1 MKYRKRLLKKMS
13 YMAVFG
19 LVMSNMNF
27 AFAEENSHKNPFTV
41 KESKP
46 KSGIFVTNGKGSL
59 NSANLS
65 QKDLDALNE
74 KGKKS
79 IEAAVERDKKKKLA
93 DIAKMS
99 NLETHK
105 PDEKVSVIVQLRG
118 QTVSELTA
126 ADHVGVNKMSV
137 TNAAISVQ
145 EDIKSTKNQ
154 IMSEL
159 SNSKTKSSNKLE
171 FKHEFENIFKGFSI
185 DNIKYEDIDY
195 IKSLSDVKAVTL
207 QQTFM
212 PAVNQQ
218 HDLTGIKNLWN
229 GSSLGKPI
237 GYKGEGMVIAVV
249 DTGVDY
255 THEAFPDPKD
265 MNKARIKKGK
275 FKRTDGSTS
284 LKVVDG
290 YNWADQNDDII
301 PRVED
306 PNNATS
312 SHGVHVAGI
321 AAGSGP
327 VIQGVAPEAQ
337 IIAEK
342 VFSDHQAGALTE
354 DIIKG
359 IDHASALGA
368 DVINMSLGS
377 SSSFDTRD
385 PKDPLGIA
393 IRNATDEGHV
403 VVVAAGNASNAY
415 SDRSG
420 GMGETIKIGQTP
432 DLNKIGNPGVYPD
445 SFTVAAANNIVSKHT
460 YKFHTDEVDNDFSGE
475 GLDDWNWPADKNKEY
490 SLVSLGKDSS
500 GNARIGLPSDYDG
513 LDVTGKVV
521 LIKRGTLSFAEKVA
535 NAKQKGAAGVIVYNG
550 SSSQPAPEP
559 QGFGSIPFSFISYE
573 DGKALDD
580 LLSCGGGGGPVI
592 GPLGTCDG
600 GPVIG
605 PLDATT
611 QKSIQFKINDEKVSS
626 AFAESNPGQPTDFT
640 SWGTTSDLLLKPEV
654 MAPGHA
660 IYSSVRTSDTTK
672 HNAYESEDGTSM
684 AAPYVA
690 GAVADVMQAL
700 NDKGFKPGTRAFAQ
714 LTKNL
719 IMNTSIPAR
728 RDYANSNNPIDRNDY
743 MTEYQ
748 PRRQGAGMI
757 RPDLAVKSP
766 VVVTGSTG
774 TGSISLKE
782 IGKDTTF
789 TLTASNLSDQA
800 VTYKLNGNVMTD
812 VLKDKLKTN
821 SDNIRSQYL
830 DDAKLSFDLKE
841 ITIPAISTK
850 RVTVTLSLADA
861 TVKNTFVEGYIY
873 LTPTDS
879 SKPTLN
885 VPYNGF
891 YGKWDEPNVIDTA
904 DTTDVWTQSGYGT
917 QLAIQTGPF
926 VFGYDEFFGKPQTPA
941 QIALGDKYYAFGP
954 EFSPVP
960 ALALLRNARNLKI
973 DVVDKEHN
981 LVTHLAD
988 DEWNIKTDP
997 YSGGIPAQISANWV
1011 WYAYNQGLPVP
1022 DGQYYFAVTATADAT
1037 NAKPQ
1042 PTVYIPMYKDTTA
1055 PTLNLLRSADYD
1067 EKTHPEVTNTDSYTV
1082 RWTMDDGDAGDV
1094 DGSVYLAVNGSE
1106 PFTTYKSDVKHNADG
1121 TYELK
1126 VPGLNEGRNII
1137 TIAPIDKVGN
1147 FGEYHT
1153 VIVNKTSNHVW
1164 IDMYSAT
1171 LGDNV
1176 PSMYWTANVKP
1187 GDNFSLNFKAVGR
1200 TGAVKKIQA
1209 VLLKDYYDNNTI
1221 VGDPIDLDLNQ
1232 VMTEKQAYG
1241 EYSEYSIKGQYTV
1254 PKDLPAGEYV
1264 VKYVCLAEVEK
1275 WNDAEIPAIGIE
1287 TYVDTVA
1294 PTISLNAKNMKA
1306 FVEKNGDP
1314 VSLMVNATAKD
1325 EIANSRGYKVEVAVD
1340 GGTKKSMGSITTLD
1354 RSAQTFRYPVL
1365 LANGDHSIVLT
1376 TTDYMGNASQITF
1389 DVSVAAD
1396 KVIVKNGET
1405 NTELPINIVPYK
1417 DASRNQEIKLQYNKT
1432 YHVESF
1438 DPWVGGYL
1446 ETPYGNNKTWSA
1458 NPDLAPILLVGNQQ
1472 RKVTTSY
1479 YPNAIP
1485 EWDLPLGD
1493 VYVFNSPVG
1502 YNDPG
1507 SIPEGESTF
1516 PVTMIDYLG
1525 HETTIQVPVIKNPYI
1540 PKVKFDNAIID
1551 STGTAT
1557 FFTYDSTYDVKGS
1570 ITAVGMNFY
1579 AEWVDWN
1586 RRVAGEDN
1594 FYKNLYDPTSE
1605 WKSGPYDDAFNA
1617 ETGGNI
1623 PEGYNNEPGVKPFS
1637 MPTGELKSGANYFE
1651 IDGGST
1657 IGENPSHPFAGNHPL
1672 VMNVVVYRLG
1682 AAEAADQ
1689 PLATN
1694 AAGQLNWDK
1703 IKGANTDQ
1711 TNVITNLTLP
1721 FEDKN
1726 NKAEISWIS
1735 SDINVI
1741 TNDGKVYRADKDTDI
1756 TLTATAT
1763 VGGATAVKTINLT
1776 VKAKTQDNPL
1786 AVAEDSSFIT
1796 WDAIR
1801 SGNTSQGDVSQ
1812 SLSLPTRGSNGSVIT
1827 WTSDDQ
1833 KHITN
1838 QGRVY
1843 KPLFDESDAHVE
1855 LVAKITRYNTV
1866 IYKTFNLTV
1875 LKDSE
1880 NKEKTIL
1887 LRAYQS
1893 LDIQKLLGE
1902 NTSDLEVTKDLVFPT
1917 SFGND
1922 GVSIQWES
1930 SNPEIIANDGKISRP
1945 AQNEYIT
1952 VTAIFKLGNFGI
1964 AKSYGFFVRSQDSN
1978 DEPAVQAAKSSV
1990 VWNLIKHNNA
2000 EQNSV
2005 TTNLNLPIKG
2015 TNDTTITWTSSN
2027 PAYIKADGT
2036 VTRPSFG
2043 LGDRPVTLTAT
2054 ITKGNASTTK
2064 EFALTVVKQLEPPLN
2079 ITTINTVDDN
2089 DTSISG
2095 VTLADANVIIKN
2107 NQLEVATGKANSFGK
2122 YVINIRPQKAGT
2134 VLTVSVPGTSRQSAS
2149 TVVLDRTAPNAP
2161 IINTVDDNDS
2171 YITGKTEAYA
2181 SIIIKNQNSVI
2192 ATGKASSNGSYNI
2205 KLSKQKAGTVL
2216 YVYAK
2221 DAAGNQSSASKVTV
2235 LDRTAPNAPTVYTVD
2250 DNDTY
2255 VTGKTEAYAAI
2266 IIKKQNSVIA
2276 SGKADSK
2283 GSYRIKISKQKAG
2296 TVLYVY
2302 AKDAAG
2308 NQSSASKKTVLDR
2321 TAPNTPVISS
2331 LSVSSKYG
2339 VEIKGKAE
2347 AYSTIVVTIGDKTTK
2362 VKVSSKG
2369 SFDVKLPKQSK
2380 GTKTIT
2386 LYAIDKAGNKS
2397 HSVKRT
2403 IKVN

>member
-1 MKYRKRLLKKMS
+1 MRYRKRLLKKMS

-27 AFAEENSHKNPFTV
+27 VFAEENSGKNPFTTTDP
-41 KESKP
+41 EPPAS
-46 KSGIFVTNGKGSL
+46 IFVTNGKGSL

-65 QKDLDALNE
+65 QKDLEDLNE

-79 IEAAVERDKKKKLA
+79 ILAAIEKDKKKKLA
-93 DIAKMS
+93 DMANLS
-99 NLETHK
+99 NLEAHK
-105 PDEKVSVIVQLRG
+105 PDEKVSVIVQLKG

-126 ADHVGVNKMSV
+126 AEQVGVNKMSES
-137 TNAAISVQ
+137 NAVISVQ
-145 EDIKSTKNQ
+145 EDIKTTKNK
-154 IMSEL
+154 IKSEL

-171 FKHEFENIFKGFSI
+171 FKHEFENVFKGFSI
-185 DNIKYEDIDY
+185 DNIKFEDIDY
-195 IKSLSDVKAVTL
+195 IKSLPDVKAVTL
-207 QQTFM
+207 QQTYT

-229 GSSLGKPI
+229 GSTLGKPS

-265 MNKARIKKGK
+265 MSKARIKKGK
-275 FKRTDGSTS
+275 FTRPDGSTS

-301 PRVED
+301 PRVEN
-306 PNNATS
+306 PNNQTS

-385 PKDPLGIA
+385 PNDPLGIA

-403 VVVAAGNASNAY
+403 VVVAAGNSSNAY

-420 GMGETIKIGQTP
+420 GLGETIKIGQTP

-460 YKFHTDEVDNDFSGE
+460 YKFHTDEVDHDISGV

-490 SLVSLGKDSS
+490 TLVSLGKDSS
-500 GNARIGLPSDYDG
+500 GNERIGVPSDYNG
-513 LDVTGKVV
+513 IDVTGKVV
-521 LIKRGTLSFAEKVA
+521 LIKRGTISFAEKVA

-550 SSSQPAPEP
+550 SSSQTVPEP
-559 QGFGSIPFSFISYE
+559 QGFGSIPFSLISYD

-580 LLSCGGGGGPVI
+580 LLSCGGGDGPVI
-592 GPLGTCDG
+592 GPLSTCGG

-605 PLDATT
+605 PLDGTT
-611 QKSIQFKINDEKVSS
+611 QKSIKFKITEEKVSS

-672 HNAYESEDGTSM
+672 HNAYENEDGTSM

-700 NDKGFKPGTRAFAQ
+700 KDKGFKPGTRDFAG

-719 IMNTSIPAR
+719 IMNTSIPAK
-728 RDYANSNNPIDRNDY
+728 RDYVNGNNSIDRIDY

-757 RPDLAVKSP
+757 RPDLAVKTP
-766 VVVTGSTG
+766 VVVTGPTG
-774 TGSISLKE
+774 TGTISLKE

-789 TLTASNLSDQA
+789 TLTASNLSDKA
-800 VTYKLNGNVMTD
+800 VTYKLNGTVMTD

-821 SDNIRSQYL
+821 SDNIRSRYL
-830 DDAKLSFDLKE
+830 DDAKLSFDIKE
-841 ITIPAISTK
+841 ITIPASSTK
-850 RVTVTLSLADA
+850 RVNVTLSLTDA

-873 LTPTDS
+873 LTSTDS
-879 SKPTLN
+879 NNPTLN

-891 YGKWDEPNVIDTA
+891 YGKWDEPKVIDTP
-904 DTTDVWTQSGYGT
+904 DTTDVWTQSGFGT
-917 QLAIQTGPF
+917 QLAVRTGPF
-926 VFGYDEFFGKPQTPA
+926 YFGYEQLFGKPTTPA
-941 QIALGDKYYAFGP
+941 QIALGDKFYAFGP

-960 ALALLRNARNLKI
+960 ALALLRSARNIKI

-988 DEWNIKTDP
+988 EEWNVKNDP
-997 YSGGIPAQISANWV
+997 YSGGLPSQISENWV
-1011 WYAYNQGLPVP
+1011 WYAYNQGIPAP
-1022 DGQYYFAVTATADAT
+1022 DGQYYFAVTATADAP

-1055 PTLNLLRSADYD
+1055 PTINLLRSKDYD
-1067 EKTHPEVTNTDSYTV
+1067 EKTHPEVTNKDSYTV
-1082 RWTMDDGDAGDV
+1082 RWTMDDGDAGGV
-1094 DGSVYLAVNGSE
+1094 DGSVFLAVNGSE
-1106 PFTTYKSDVKHNADG
+1106 PYTNYKSDVKKNADG
-1121 TYELK
+1121 TYELN
-1126 VPGLNEGRNII
+1126 VQGLNEGLNII
-1137 TIAPIDKVGN
+1137 NIAPIDKVGN
-1147 FGEYHT
+1147 YGESHT
-1153 VIVNKTSNHVW
+1153 VIVNKISNHVW
-1164 IDMYSAT
+1164 IDLNSAT
-1171 LGDNV
+1171 LGDNI
-1176 PSMYWTANVKP
+1176 PSSYWTANVKP
-1187 GDNFSLNFKAVGR
+1187 GDQFSLNFNAMGR
-1200 TGAVKKIQA
+1200 KGAVKKIQA

-1232 VMTEKQAYG
+1232 VMTAKPAYG

-1254 PKDLPAGEYV
+1254 PKDLPAGEYA
-1264 VKYVCLAEVEK
+1264 VKYVCLAEGEN
-1275 WNDAEIPAIGIE
+1275 WDDANIPAIGIE

-1294 PTISLNAKNMKA
+1294 PTISVNANKMKA
-1306 FVEKNGDP
+1306 FVEKSGDP
-1314 VSLMVNATAKD
+1314 VSLMVNTTVKD

-1340 GGTKKSMGSITTLD
+1340 GGTLKSMGSVTTLD
-1354 RSAQTFRYPVL
+1354 RSAQTFRYPVVL
-1365 LANGDHSIVLT
+1365 ENGDHSIVLT
-1376 TTDYMGNASQITF
+1376 TTDYMKNASTTTF
-1389 DVSVAAD
+1389 IVNVASD
-1396 KVIVKNGET
+1396 KVIVKNGEKE
-1405 NTELPINIVPYK
+1405 TELPINVVPYK
-1417 DASRNQEIKLQYNKT
+1417 DASRNSEIKLEYNKT

-1446 ETPYGNNKTWSA
+1446 VTPYGNNKTWSA

-1472 RKVTTSY
+1472 KKAQTYY

-1493 VYVFNSPVG
+1493 VYTFNSPVG

-1594 FYKNLYDPTSE
+1594 IYKNLFEPTSE
-1605 WKSGPYDDAFNA
+1605 WRSGPYDDAFNQ

-1623 PEGYNNEPGVKPFS
+1623 PEGYNNEPGVKSFS
-1637 MPTGELKSGANYFE
+1637 MSTGELKPGANLFE

-1672 VMNVVVYRLG
+1672 VFNVVVYRLG
-1682 AAEAADQ
+1682 AAEGADQ
-1689 PLATN
+1689 PLATK
-1694 AAGQLNWDK
+1694 AAEQLNWDK
-1703 IKGANTDQ
+1703 IKGDNAEQ
-1711 TNVITNLTLP
+1711 TNVMSNLVLP
-1721 FEDKN
+1721 SYDKN
-1726 NKAEISWIS
+1726 NQAGISWES
-1735 SDINVI
+1735 SDPNII
-1741 TNDGKVYRADKDTDI
+1741 TNDGKVYRADKDTYI

-1763 VGGATAVKTINLT
+1763 VGGATAVKTFNLT
-1776 VKAKTQDNPL
+1776 VKAKTQNDSM
-1786 AVAEDSSFIT
+1786 AIAEDSSTIT
-1796 WDAIR
+1796 WDVIR
-1801 SGNTSQGDVSQ
+1801 DGNTDQGDVSQ
-1812 SLSLPTRGSNGSVIT
+1812 ALSLPTRGSNGSVIT

-1843 KPLFDESDAHVE
+1843 LPLFDEDDAHVE
-1855 LVAKITRYNTV
+1855 LVAKFTRNSGTF
-1866 IYKTFNLTV
+1866 YKTFHLTV
-1875 LKDSE
+1875 LRDTQHAERTKV
-1880 NKEKTIL
+1880 
-1887 LRAYQS
+1887 LRVYQG
-1893 LDIQKLLGE
+1893 LTTDKLLGE
-1902 NTSDLEVTKDLVFPT
+1902 NTSEFDVTKDLSLPT
-1917 SFGND
+1917 TFGND
-1922 GVSIQWES
+1922 GVEIRWES
-1930 SNPEIIANDGKISRP
+1930 DMPDVISNDGKVTRP
-1945 AQNEYIT
+1945 AQNQFVPVFAYI
-1952 VTAIFKLGNFGI
+1952 KLGDVRLGKMF
-1964 AKSYGFFVRSQDSN
+1964 YFFVRSKGSS
-1978 DEPAVQAAKSSV
+1978 DEPAVLAAKSSV
-1990 VWNLIKHNNA
+1990 VWNLIKNNNTD
-2000 EQNSV
+2000 QNAV
-2005 TTNLNLPIKG
+2005 TSNLNLPTKG
-2015 TNDTTITWTSSN
+2015 TNDSTITWSSSDDSV
-2027 PAYIKADGT
+2027 IKEDGT
-2036 VTRPSFG
+2036 VIRPYFEDGNRSIA
-2043 LGDRPVTLTAT
+2043 LTAT
-2054 ITKGNASTTK
+2054 ITKGNAITTK
-2064 EFALTVVKQLEPPLN
+2064 EFALTVLKRNYVE
-2079 ITTINTVDDN
+2079 TTVNTIDDN
-2089 DTSISG
+2089 DTTISG
-2095 VTLADANVIIKN
+2095 TTQQDANITVKNKDSII
-2107 NQLEVATGKANSFGK
+2107 ATGKVDSEGK
-2122 YVINIRPQKAGT
+2122 YVIQISPQKAGT
-2134 VLTVSVPGTSRQSAS
+2134 VLTLQVQGMTGYQKTLS
-2149 TVVLDRTAPNAP
+2149 TTVLDRTAPNAP
-2161 IINTVDDNDS
+2161 IIDTIDNNDNDL
-2171 YITGKTEAYA
+2171 TGKAEANA
-2181 SIIIKNQNSVI
+2181 TIIIKKNDEII
-2192 ATGKASSNGSYNI
+2192 ATGKADSKGAYRI
-2205 KLSKQKAGTVL
+2205 KLSKQKEGTVL
-2216 YVYAK
+2216 SVYAK
-2221 DAAGNQSSASKVTV
+2221 DSEGNQSTASKTTV
-2235 LDRTAPNAPTVYTVD
+2235 IDHKLN
-2250 DNDTY
+2250 
-2255 VTGKTEAYAAI
+2255 
-2266 IIKKQNSVIA
+2266 KQ
-2276 SGKADSK
+2276 
-2283 GSYRIKISKQKAG
+2283 Y
-2296 TVLYVY
+2296 
-2302 AKDAAG
+2302 
-2308 NQSSASKKTVLDR
+2308 
-2321 TAPNTPVISS
+2321 
-2331 LSVSSKYG
+2331 
-2339 VEIKGKAE
+2339 
-2347 AYSTIVVTIGDKTTK
+2347 
-2362 VKVSSKG
+2362 
-2369 SFDVKLPKQSK
+2369 
-2380 GTKTIT
+2380 
-2386 LYAIDKAGNKS
+2386 
-2397 HSVKRT
+2397 
-2403 IKVN
+2403 

>member
-27 AFAEENSHKNPFTV
+27 VFAEENSHKNPFTV

-93 DIAKMS
+93 DMSKLS
-99 NLETHK
+99 NLEARK
-105 PDEKVSVIVQLRG
+105 PDEKVSVIVQLKG

-126 ADHVGVNKMSV
+126 ADHIGVNKMSV
-137 TNAAISVQ
+137 TNATISVQ
-145 EDIKSTKNQ
+145 EDIKTTKNQ

-185 DNIKYEDIDY
+185 DNIKFEDIDY
-195 IKSLSDVKAVTL
+195 IKSLPDVQAVTL
-207 QQTFM
+207 QQTFT

-237 GYKGEGMVIAVV
+237 SYKGEGMVIAVV

-265 MNKARIKKGK
+265 MSKARIKKGK
-275 FKRTDGSTS
+275 FKRLDGTTS

-385 PKDPLGIA
+385 PNDPLGIA

-420 GMGETIKIGQTP
+420 GLGETIKIGQTP

-460 YKFHTDEVDNDFSGE
+460 YKFHTDEVDNDISGE

-490 SLVSLGKDSS
+490 TLVSLGKDSS
-500 GNARIGLPSDYDG
+500 GNERIGVPSDYNG
-513 LDVTGKVV
+513 IDVTGKVV
-521 LIKRGTLSFAEKVA
+521 LIKRGTISFAEKVA

-550 SSSQPAPEP
+550 SSSQPAPDP
-559 QGFGSIPFSFISYE
+559 QGFGTIPFSFISYE

-580 LLSCGGGGGPVI
+580 ILSCGGGDGPVI
-592 GPLGTCDG
+592 GPLSTCGG

-611 QKSIQFKINDEKVSS
+611 QKSIKFKINDEKVSS

-660 IYSSVRTSDTTK
+660 IVSSVRTADTNK

-700 NDKGFKPGTRAFAQ
+700 IDKGFKPGTRAFAG
-714 LTKNL
+714 LSKNL
-719 IMNTSIPAR
+719 IMNTSIPAK
-728 RDYANSNNPIDRNDY
+728 RDYVNGNNSIDRSDY

-757 RPDLAVKSP
+757 RPDLAVKTP

-789 TLTASNLSDQA
+789 TLTASNLSDKA
-800 VTYKLNGNVMTD
+800 VTYKLNGTVMTD
-812 VLKDKLKTN
+812 VLKDELKTN
-821 SDNIRSQYL
+821 SDNIRSRYL
-830 DDAKLSFDLKE
+830 DDAKLLFDLKE
-841 ITIPAISTK
+841 ITIPANSTK
-850 RVTVTLSLADA
+850 RVTVTLSLTDA

-879 SKPTLN
+879 NNPTLN

-891 YGKWDEPNVIDTA
+891 FGKWDEPKVIDTP
-904 DTTDVWTQSGYGT
+904 DTTDVWTQSGFGT

-926 VFGYDEFFGKPQTPA
+926 YFGYEEVFGKPHTPA
-941 QIALGDKYYAFGP
+941 QIALGDKFYAFGP

-960 ALALLRNARNLKI
+960 ALALLRSARNLKI

-988 DEWNIKTDP
+988 DEWNVKNDP

-1011 WYAYNQGLPVP
+1011 WYAYNQGLPVH
-1022 DGQYYFAVTATADAT
+1022 DGQYYFAVTATADAP

-1067 EKTHPEVTNTDSYTV
+1067 EKTHPEVTNSDSYTV
-1082 RWTMDDGDAGDV
+1082 RWTMNDGDAGDV

-1171 LGDNV
+1171 LGNNI

-1187 GDNFSLNFKAVGR
+1187 GDNFSLNFNAVGL
-1200 TGAVKKIQA
+1200 TGAVKKIQV

-1232 VMTEKQAYG
+1232 VMTEKPAYG
-1241 EYSEYSIKGQYTV
+1241 DYSEYSIKGQYTV

-1264 VKYVCLAEVEK
+1264 VKYVCLADGEH
-1275 WNDAEIPAIGIE
+1275 WNDTEIPAIGIE
-1287 TYVDTVA
+1287 TFVDTVA
-1294 PTISLNAKNMKA
+1294 PTISVNADKMKA
-1306 FVEKNGDP
+1306 FIEKSGDP
-1314 VSLMVNATAKD
+1314 VSLMLNTTVKD

-1354 RSAQTFRYPVL
+1354 RSEQTFRYPVV
-1365 LANGDHSIVLT
+1365 LANGDHSVELT
-1376 TTDYMGNASQITF
+1376 TTDYMGNASTITF
-1389 DVSVAAD
+1389 DVNVASD

-1405 NTELPINIVPYK
+1405 NTELRIEVVPYK
-1417 DASRNQEIKLQYNKT
+1417 DASRNPEIKLHYNKT
-1432 YHVESF
+1432 YHVEGF

-1446 ETPYGNNKTWSA
+1446 VTPYGNNKTWSA
-1458 NPDLAPILLVGNQQ
+1458 DPDLAPILLVGNQQ
-1472 RKVTTSY
+1472 RKAATSY

-1493 VYVFNSPVG
+1493 VYAFNSPVG

-1540 PKVKFDNAIID
+1540 PKVKFENAIID

-1586 RRVAGEDN
+1586 RAAEGEDK
-1594 FYKNLYDPTSE
+1594 FYKNLFDPTLE
-1605 WKSGPYDDAFNA
+1605 WRSGPYDDGLNE

-1623 PEGYNNEPGVKPFS
+1623 PTGYNNEPGVKPFS
-1637 MPTGELKSGANYFE
+1637 MPTGELKPGANFFE

-1672 VMNVVVYRLG
+1672 VFNVVVYRLG

-1689 PLATN
+1689 PLATK
-1694 AAGQLNWDK
+1694 AAEQLNWDK
-1703 IKGANTDQ
+1703 IKGGNTEQ
-1711 TNVITNLTLP
+1711 TNVMTNLVLP
-1721 FEDKN
+1721 FYDKN
-1726 NKAEISWIS
+1726 NLAEISWES
-1735 SDINVI
+1735 SDPNII
-1741 TNDGKVYRADKDTDI
+1741 TNDGKVYRTDKDTNI
-1756 TLTATAT
+1756 TLTATVT
-1763 VGGATAVKTINLT
+1763 VGAATAVKTFNLK
-1776 VKAKTQDNPL
+1776 VNAKTQNDSQ
-1786 AVAEDSSFIT
+1786 AVAEDSSSIT
-1796 WDAIR
+1796 WDVIR
-1801 SGNTSQGDVSQ
+1801 AGNTEQGDVSQ

-1843 KPLFDESDAHVE
+1843 LPLFDEDDAHVE
-1855 LVAKITRYNTV
+1855 LVAKFTRNSGTF
-1866 IYKTFNLTV
+1866 YKTFHLTV
-1875 LKDSE
+1875 LRDTQHADRTKV
-1880 NKEKTIL
+1880 
-1887 LRAYQS
+1887 LRVYQG
-1893 LDIQKLLGE
+1893 LTTDKLLGE
-1902 NTSDLEVTKDLVFPT
+1902 NISDLDVTKDLTFPT
-1917 SFGND
+1917 TFGKD
-1922 GVSIQWES
+1922 GVEIRWES
-1930 SNPEIIANDGKISRP
+1930 DMPDVIANDGKVTRP
-1945 AQNEYIT
+1945 AQNQYIS
-1952 VTAIFKLGNFGI
+1952 VFPYIKLGDARLGKTF
-1964 AKSYGFFVRSQDSN
+1964 YFFVRSQDNN
-1978 DEPAVQAAKSSV
+1978 DEPAVLAAKSSV
-1990 VWNLIKHNNA
+1990 VWNLIKNDNTD
-2000 EQNSV
+2000 QNSV
-2005 TTNLNLPIKG
+2005 TSNLNLPTKG
-2015 TNDTTITWTSSN
+2015 TNDTTISWSSSN
-2027 PAYIKADGT
+2027 PSFIKNDGT
-2036 VTRPSFG
+2036 VTRPKFE
-2043 LGDRPVTLTAT
+2043 LGNRPVTLTAT
-2054 ITKGNASTTK
+2054 IKKGNASTTR
-2064 EFALTVVKQLEPPLN
+2064 EFYLTVLRQNYEEPPVS
-2079 ITTINTVDDN
+2079 TINTIDDNDTSISGTTLANANIIVKNKELVVGTGKTNADGKFVIKISPQKAGTVLTVYVQGLQSKSVIVLDRTAPNAPRIYPVDDN

-2095 VTLADANVIIKN
+2095 STEANASITISVQNKV
-2107 NQLEVATGKANSFGK
+2107 LATGKA
-2122 YVINIRPQKAGT
+2122 
-2134 VLTVSVPGTSRQSAS
+2134 
-2149 TVVLDRTAPNAP
+2149 
-2161 IINTVDDNDS
+2161 DS
-2171 YITGKTEAYA
+2171 KGAYR
-2181 SIIIKNQNSVI
+2181 IKI
-2192 ATGKASSNGSYNI
+2192 
-2205 KLSKQKAGTVL
+2205 SKQKAGTAL
-2216 YVYAK
+2216 IAYAK
-2221 DAAGNQSSASKVTV
+2221 DQAGNTSAASKVTV
-2235 LDRTAPNAPTVYTVD
+2235 LDRTAPNAPRINQID
-2250 DNDTY
+2250 NNDTSISG
-2255 VTGKTEAYAAI
+2255 TSEANASI
-2266 IIKKQNSVIA
+2266 IVKNQNKIIA
-2276 SGKADSK
+2276 TGKADTK
-2283 GSYRIKISKQKAG
+2283 GAYRIKVSKQKAG
-2296 TVLYVY
+2296 TILTVY
-2302 AKDAAG
+2302 AKDLAG
-2308 NQSSASKKTVLDR
+2308 NQSAASKTKVLDR

-2347 AYSTIVVTIGDKTTK
+2347 AYSTIVVTIGNKTVAK
-2362 VKVSSKG
+2362 AKVSSKG
-2369 SFDVKLPKQSK
+2369 TFYVKLPKQSK

-2386 LYAIDKAGNKS
+2386 LYAIDNAGNKS

-2403 IKVN
+2403 IKVK